1 MAVFKYER
9 DGSRY
14 EVTANS
20 QEEADAK
27 MIQAFGGQGGEEEAT
42 IGHKIGALTDAAAQ
56 AITFNTSD
64 ELAAN
69 LKTGFGFLGDYDKA
83 KAEEQARMEENRR
96 LAPGYS
102 IAGTVGSLAVP
113 SGLAMKGLQAA
124 AKAPTLL
131 GKAGQL
137 AKSGAVNAGIGA
149 GYGTLSR
156 LGDDQEV
163 NPVGDAAAGLLFGAG
178 GKVIGSAAGRIF
190 NKSDALKR
198 AQRRDSVQEASD
210 RAFRENVMGDIPVN
224 PGVLKGVEGALKGAT
239 KSTKGMPAARA
250 AMATAKDLRAMTRP
264 TPAKVEKGGIGFT
277 QKISPTEVAPATP
290 GLSLQMR
297 DVNELRRVLNLGVK
311 RPGAEKGR
319 TKAAKDVLE
328 ANLRRMEPKK
338 WADAESATKM
348 YSDIEKAKELRK
360 KVMSVKNVEGINR
373 ILEDKKLM
381 LGVSEE
387 VKQMLRDARED
398 PSSIRKVAAFI
409 SRMSPTTMLFNALR
423 GNRGLAAAQAS
434 AYGVGK
440 LSQKGFSD
448 DLFKAI
454 DDSFYNKYK
463 KLEGDRVP
471 NLEPVAALTGMG
483 LLGNFGE

>member
-9 DGSRY
+9 EGSKY

-27 MIQAFGGQGGEEEAT
+27 MIQAFGGEEEEAT
-42 IGHKIGALTDAAAQ
+42 LGHKIGAMTDAAAQ
-56 AITFNTSD
+56 AITFNASD
-64 ELAAN
+64 ELAAG

-83 KAEEQARMEENRR
+83 KAAEQARMEENRR

-102 IAGTVGSLAVP
+102 VAGTVASLAIP
-113 SGLAMKGLQAA
+113 SGMAMKGLQAA
-124 AKAPTLL
+124 AKAPTIL
-131 GKAGQL
+131 GKAGQA
-137 AKSGAVNAGIGA
+137 AKAGAVNAGIGA

-156 LGDDQEV
+156 LGDDQEI
-163 NPVGDAAAGLLFGAG
+163 NPVGDAAAGLMFGAG
-178 GKVIGSAAGRIF
+178 GKLISSAAGKMF

-198 AQRRDSVQEASD
+198 AQRRDSVQETSD
-210 RAFRENVMGDIPVN
+210 QAFRKDIMGDIPVN
-224 PGVLKGVEGALKGAT
+224 PNVLRGVDGALKGAT
-239 KSTKGMPAARA
+239 RSTKGMPAARA
-250 AMATAKDLRAMTRP
+250 ARATVQDLKAMTKP

-277 QKISPTEVAPATP
+277 QKISPTEVSPATP
-290 GLSLQMR
+290 GTSLQMK
-297 DVNELRRVLNLGVK
+297 DVNELRRLLNLGVK

-319 TKAAKDVLE
+319 TKAAKDTLE

-348 YSDIEKAKELRK
+348 YSDIEKAKALRK

-387 VKQMLRDARED
+387 VKQMLKDARQD
-398 PSSIRKVAAFI
+398 PSSIRKVMAFI
-409 SRMSPTTMLFNALR
+409 SRMSPTTMVFNALR

-448 DLFKAI
+448 DLFRAI
-454 DDSFYNKYK
+454 DDNFYDKYK

-471 NLEPVAALTGMG
+471 NLEPVTALTGMG